1 MALDF
6 QRPDPSS
13 PAAVASAQFTVT
25 RRGYREE
32 EVRDFLRQ
40 VSVEMARLLE
50 RERFLENEL
59 KALQAR
65 GPIDVTTIDEAAI
78 TELLGAEAAR
88 VLSAAREAAQA
99 MRDRAAESAEQV
111 VKDASREA
119 ARMLEEST
127 LEASRRRTDVSSEA
141 EQEIEL
147 AKQQGRE
154 MVAEVRAYR
163 ERVLADMAKR
173 TEEARRELEHLVHER
188 ERLLTAFERARHAA
202 TDVVGDL
209 TEFDEAIRGTGIVPP
224 LVPPDAPP
232 PPRPTRTTD
241 TPIFDA
247 KQYQDELGGARQAD
261 EEVATTDGHTAVGDE
276 TVPTIDAPEATGDE
290 ESQVETTTR
299 AAVDD
304 DVADTPAVSSSVV
317 SSPVV
322 NTPAASTPDR
332 GTEHIAEVV
341 SIFDRKRKS
350 EARKSEHPTSGAGA
364 TDEMTDDA
372 TETDSTADET
382 SSAAAPIA
390 RAPEHPVFERVEAQP
405 DVPVT
410 PPTPSRVDEIF
421 DRLRASSSQKVARE
435 TKQDLTTVK
444 AGSLG
449 KATPTKQPEAADKAT
464 PPSTPEPT
472 GKAVRPRPVDPAVF
486 RRRDEVV
493 TAATPNISRALKR
506 VLADDENAL
515 LTHIGTKRS
524 TLTVAAMLPTPPDH
538 AQRCIDLVRDD
549 VLSVAVDAA
558 RSLTES
564 RRSDVRNSVTS
575 GGVLESVRDFI
586 VNDMIRPLHDRIAAA
601 VDHAAGDRDT
611 LMQRVRAE
619 FAEWK
624 TQRLEAVVVDIAHL
638 AYARGLFVGCDT
650 KTHVCWAVDPNGPA
664 CSDAEDNALAGRV
677 RRGEVFPTG
686 HDQPLAHA
694 GCRCLV
700 VPLDK

>member
-1 MALDF
+1 
-6 QRPDPSS
+6 
-13 PAAVASAQFTVT
+13 
-25 RRGYREE
+25 
-32 EVRDFLRQ
+32 
-40 VSVEMARLLE
+40 
-50 RERFLENEL
+50 
-59 KALQAR
+59 
-65 GPIDVTTIDEAAI
+65 
-78 TELLGAEAAR
+78 
-88 VLSAAREAAQA
+88 
-99 MRDRAAESAEQV
+99 
-111 VKDASREA
+111 
-119 ARMLEEST
+119 
-127 LEASRRRTDVSSEA
+127 
-141 EQEIEL
+141 
-147 AKQQGRE
+147 
-154 MVAEVRAYR
+154 
-163 ERVLADMAKR
+163 
-173 TEEARRELEHLVHER
+173 
-188 ERLLTAFERARHAA
+188 

-209 TEFDEAIRGTGIVPP
+209 ADFDEAIRGTGIVPP

-232 PPRPTRTTD
+232 PPHPTRTTD

-261 EEVATTDGHTAVGDE
+261 DEVATTDVHTTVGDE
-276 TVPTIDAPEATGDE
+276 TVPTIDAPEATGEE

-304 DVADTPAVSSSVV
+304 DVADTPAASSPVV

-322 NTPAASTPDR
+322 NTRAASTSDR

-350 EARKSEHPTSGAGA
+350 EARKSERPTRSAGA

-372 TETDSTADET
+372 TETESTADET

-390 RAPEHPVFERVEAQP
+390 RASEHPVFERVEAQP

-421 DRLRASSSQKVARE
+421 ERLRASSPQKVARE
-435 TKQDLTTVK
+435 TKQDLTTTK

-449 KATPTKQPEAADKAT
+449 KATPTKQPEAADKVTT
-464 PPSTPEPT
+464 PTTPEPT

-558 RSLTES
+558 RSLSES
-564 RRSDVRNSVTS
+564 RRSDVRKSVTS
-575 GGVLESVRDFI
+575 GGVLDSLRDFI
-586 VNDMIRPLHDRIAAA
+586 VNDMIRPLHDRITAA

-650 KTHVCWAVDPNGPA
+650 KTHVCWAVDPSGPA